1 MVVKDYDNLLHQ
13 YVKIG
18 TRKMEETFY
27 VVSSFLALPRDKNP
41 CYVNVAA
48 QHRRAVDAA
57 GAAPNLGA
65 IYGCCCVPPAVPV
78 HPPASSAAESWRW
91 AVQSMRG
98 ADKNTC
104 FRKRVPST

>member
-65 IYGCCCVPPAVPV
+65 IYGCCCVPPAVPI
-78 HPPASSAAESWRW
+78 PTPAS
-91 AVQSMRG
+91 G
-98 ADKNTC
+98 ATDA
-104 FRKRVPST
+104 